1 MSEMQETAHVP
12 HDMQESPH
20 SVRNYLL
27 VFGGLGVLTA
37 IEIIVAISLPES
49 IRIPFLLGM
58 ALLKAALV
66 ALFYMHLKNDSRIYA
81 FFFVGAIFLLAI
93 PFVLAL
99 LVMTFTME

>member
-1 MSEMQETAHVP
+1 MSEMQETK
-12 HDMQESPH
+12 H
-20 SVRNYLL
+20 SNTRQYFL

-37 IEIIVAISLPES
+37 IEIILAVNLAES
-49 IRIPFLLGM
+49 VLIPFLLAM
-58 ALLKAALV
+58 AFLKALLV

-99 LVMTFTME
+99 LVMTLTMQ